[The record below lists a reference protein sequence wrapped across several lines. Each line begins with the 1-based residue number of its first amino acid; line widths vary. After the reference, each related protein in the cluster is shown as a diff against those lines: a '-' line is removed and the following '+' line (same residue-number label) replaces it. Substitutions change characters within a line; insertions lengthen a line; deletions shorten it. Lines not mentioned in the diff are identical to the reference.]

1 MLGVVREA
9 TQSGV
14 KAPIVMFTYYNPIM
28 ARGLDK
34 FCRQIKE
41 AGASGAC
48 SAGATAVQTQYIQAL
63 LCTAG
68 KAR

>member
-14 KAPIVMFTYYNPIM
+14 KAPIVMFPYYNPIM

-48 SAGATAVQTQYIQAL
+48 SVSQLLLYDYAVFVY
-63 LCTAG
+63 CC
-68 KAR
+68 RFMH